1 MPFYDF
7 RCNNCEKEFN
17 VLAQLREME
26 EKKIPCP
33 GCGSRDL
40 TRVWRQ
46 ANIGVVSRAAVPEP
60 PNACACCRK
69 DCPHAGR

>member
-7 RCNNCEKEFN
+7 KCNSCEKEFN

-33 GCGSRDL
+33 VCGSRDL

-46 ANIGVVSRAAVPEP
+46 ANIGVVSRAAAPELP
-60 PNACACCRK
+60 DACACCRK
-69 DCPHAGR
+69 DCPHARR

>member
-7 RCNNCEKEFN
+7 RCNNCDKEFN

-33 GCGSRDL
+33 GCGSHDL

-46 ANIGVVSRAAVPEP
+46 ANIGVVSRAAAPEP
-60 PNACACCRK
+60 RSACACCRK